1 MVYVNSLYY
10 KWWTK
15 TNFFLIHY
23 NLEHLSLILTF
34 HSVWTT
40 VRSLYSTSLKI
51 TYLRKKQGASTLC
64 NSMDGTG
71 EHYAKWNK
79 PGSERQI
86 PYDLTYKGNLIN
98 KTSKQNITRD
108 IEIKNKLTVARG
120 EVGVRQWGNEGEE
133 SRNMYK
139 GPMHKA
145 KGGKW
150 WQENGDKYLKN
161 NKINK

>member
-1 MVYVNSLYY
+1 MCSIFANTYNFYYFQELKVIHKSGLHKTSLIKYKFLVYVNSLYY

-34 HSVWTT
+34 HSLWTT
-40 VRSLYSTSLKI
+40 VTSLYSTSLKI
-51 TYLRKKQGASTLC
+51 TYLRKKQGASTLH

-98 KTSKQNITRD
+98 KTSKQNTTRD
-108 IEIKNKLTVARG
+108 IEIKNKLTVTTEEGG
-120 EVGVRQWGNEGEE
+120 EG
-133 SRNMYK
+133 
-139 GPMHKA
+139 
-145 KGGKW
+145 
-150 WQENGDKYLKN
+150 
-161 NKINK
+161 